1 MSEIVLKILLIGN
14 SFVGKKSLLL
24 KFTEGNFPDSNMA
37 TIGVEFKEK
46 IIKIKDK
53 DVKLQIWDTSG
64 QERFRSITKNF
75 FRNADGIIFIFDVT
89 KYQTFQNI
97 KDWIIDSEIAG
108 NDFKKILVGNKIDLE
123 NERKIDKEK
132 IESYA
137 NKKNIKY
144 FEISAKEGKNVD
156 EIFNVMAELILSNK
170 TDKEIE
176 EQFSQKIRSLSV
188 SNDTKFLKRKK
199 KVCL

>member
-123 NERKIDKEK
+123 NEIKVDKEK
-132 IESYA
+132 IESYV

-144 FEISAKEGKNVD
+144 FETSAKDGKNVD
-156 EIFNVMAELILSNK
+156 EIFNVIAELILSNK
-170 TDKEIE
+170 NDKEIE

-188 SNDTKFLKRKK
+188 SNDTKLLKRKK